1 MSAAST
7 ALRGRQIL
15 CLATQEWD
23 ANWTP
28 VQQVMSRLAPENEV
42 LYVEPFH
49 ALPSRLMRGN
59 AVFQRQIREGVP
71 ALREVQPNLRVYRPR
86 YPYAPWN
93 MKSSAAHALNGML
106 YPAEIASLLRRTG
119 FRRPILWAFFAQNL
133 RVLDLGF
140 SAFIYDCV
148 DDWPSFFSHP
158 VERAFITRIDAEL
171 TRRAQ
176 IVFVGSGPLLEKKRS
191 QNSKVFVVNHAADI
205 PHFAKAA
212 DPATVVPDDLA
223 RIPRPRVGF
232 VGMIDELR
240 FDGELIALLAEN
252 PEYQIV
258 IVGGF
263 QGNARKVVPDR
274 PNIHV
279 LGMRKVA
286 ELPSYLAGMDV
297 CMMPYRRNETTRY
310 IFPLKLFEYLATG
323 KPTVS
328 MAIPAVENLRHL
340 VRVADSYEEFLAHV
354 RAALTADDPA
364 DVQRRME
371 FSRRHGWEQHVEKKL
386 ALIAGHLPLE
396 RLQ

>member
-1 MSAAST
+1 MSAGSA

-28 VQQVMSRLAPENEV
+28 VQQVMARLAPENEV

-49 ALPSRLMRGN
+49 ALPSRLMWGN

-71 ALREVQPNLRVYRPR
+71 ALREVRPNLRVYRPG

-93 MKSSAAHALNGML
+93 MKSGPAHALNGLL
-106 YPAEIASLLRRTG
+106 YSAEIASLLRRTG
-119 FRRPILWAFFAQNL
+119 FRRPILWAFFAQHV
-133 RVLDLGF
+133 RALDLDY

-148 DDWPSFFSHP
+148 DDWPSFFPHA
-158 VERAFITRIDAEL
+158 VERAQIARIDLEL

-176 IVFVGSGPLLEKKRS
+176 LVFVGSEPLLEKKRS
-191 QNSKVFVVNHAADI
+191 QNAKMFVVNHAADI

-240 FDGELIALLAEN
+240 FDGTLIARLAEN
-252 PEYQIV
+252 PDFHVV

-263 QGNARKVVPDR
+263 QGDARKVIPDR

-279 LGMRKVA
+279 LGMRKVS

-297 CMMPYRRNETTRY
+297 CIMPYRQNETTRY

-328 MAIPAVENLRHL
+328 MAIPAVEQIRHL
-340 VRVADSYEEFLAHV
+340 VHVADSRDEFIDHV
-354 RAALTADDPA
+354 HAALTRDEPA
-364 DVQRRME
+364 SAERRME
-371 FSRRHGWEQHVEKKL
+371 FSRHHGWPQHVEKKL
-386 ALIAGHLPLE
+386 ALIAAHL
-396 RLQ
+396 RL